1 MKIGALSGM
10 LRTAPEPHF
19 KPYPA
24 QSLFSSLPLR
34 RVFRIVLCGA
44 KSRVMVETK
53 TSRPASL
60 KSLERKPRH
69 QTLTGQ
75 DFFQEA
81 GTNLLWQQ
89 KQSNPQR

>member
-1 MKIGALSGM
+1 
-10 LRTAPEPHF
+10 
-19 KPYPA
+19 
-24 QSLFSSLPLR
+24 
-34 RVFRIVLCGA
+34 
-44 KSRVMVETK
+44 MVETK